1 LEELK
6 EESAL
11 AGREKKCKNIRQVA
25 LTTENWMIT
34 FLPGWIKQMFSYV
47 VMIIVTY

>member
-34 FLPGWIKQMFSYV
+34 FLPGWIRMV
-47 VMIIVTY
+47 VSNAIVISVTY